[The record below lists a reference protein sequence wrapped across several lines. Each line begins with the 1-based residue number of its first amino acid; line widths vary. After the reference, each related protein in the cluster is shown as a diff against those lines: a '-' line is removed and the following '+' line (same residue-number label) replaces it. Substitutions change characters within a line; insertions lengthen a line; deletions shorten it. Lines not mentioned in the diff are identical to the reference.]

1 MDKFKGDY
9 IIKKIKK
16 YKTNK
21 IKFNDSSIKDSLS
34 ETLFD
39 EKEVKIFNENLIEQK
54 KITIIFT
61 KRKRNT
67 RKNKETIWGAGNKKK
82 AKKEI
87 DYYK

>member
-67 RKNKETIWGAGNKKK
+67 RKNKETI
-82 AKKEI
+82 
-87 DYYK
+87 